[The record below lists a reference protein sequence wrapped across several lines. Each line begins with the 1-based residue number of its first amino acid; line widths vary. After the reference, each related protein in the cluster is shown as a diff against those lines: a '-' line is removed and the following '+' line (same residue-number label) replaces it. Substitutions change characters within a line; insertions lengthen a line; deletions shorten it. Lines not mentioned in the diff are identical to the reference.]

1 MSVVAPK
8 AVVKPGQWRVPIQPR
23 HRALLIP
30 RGACPQRKCRGDG
43 RRHRH
48 GSVTSS
54 GPSMLAATAGRRGAV
69 SGCRPFGAAAAPA
82 AWLGR
87 QAPTGL
93 VPSGR
98 ATADLIMHEVE
109 PPLSWRPEGQSN
121 ASDET
126 SIPDIINEHDTQSL
140 GPRCIYDPAYETFM

>member
-1 MSVVAPK
+1 MSVVPPK
-8 AVVKPGQWRVPIQPR
+8 AEVKSGQWRVPIQPR
-23 HRALLIP
+23 HSSLAYPTR
-30 RGACPQRKCRGDG
+30 RMSQRKCRSDG

-54 GPSMLAATAGRRGAV
+54 GPSMLAATAGRRGP
-69 SGCRPFGAAAAPA
+69 GCHPFGAAATPA

-98 ATADLIMHEVE
+98 ATADLILHEVE
-109 PPLSWRPEGQSN
+109 PPLSWRPEGQAN

-126 SIPDIINEHDTQSL
+126 SIPDIINEHDTRSL
-140 GPRCIYDPAYETFM
+140 GPRCSYDPAYETFM